1 MKNILTLV
9 SILLVTLQ
17 AVSAQTK
24 TWSLQDCLDYALENN
39 ISLQQTRNSYLSGL
53 EDTKEAKASLLPT
66 VSASVSQGLSNYPSA
81 DPANNYS
88 GSYGLNA
95 GLTLWNGGRLRNS
108 LKASRVQNSID
119 SLSLAS
125 SMIDIRISIVQAY
138 IQCLYAKESITVNE
152 GTVESSKAT
161 MDRAEEMWKAG
172 SVSKVDYAQL
182 QSQYYSDLYQLTS
195 SQTSYDNYL
204 LTLKQ
209 LLELDILDEIALDN
223 MEVTE
228 DEVLALLP
236 PKSDVYANALT
247 AMPEIASSELSIE
260 YSELSL
266 KQARSGYSPTLSASA
281 GVSTSN
287 GNHMGKSFGDQ
298 ISDNFNENVGLS
310 LSIPIFSGR
319 SNKTAVNKAK
329 INIENARLQQLDAE
343 KSVLK
348 DVEGTYLDVLS
359 AQSQYIAARQ
369 NEEYAAQ
376 SYELTVEQFGQG
388 IKNSVDLITA
398 KNDYVSAQLSL
409 LQSKYTAY
417 MNIKILDILQGKI

>member
-1 MKNILTLV
+1 MKNILMLA

-53 EDTKEAKASLLPT
+53 EDTKEARASMLPT

-81 DPANNYS
+81 DPANSYS

-119 SLSLAS
+119 SLSLES
-125 SMIDIRISIVQAY
+125 GIIDIRISIVQAY
-138 IQCLYAKESITVNE
+138 VQCLYAKESITVNE

-161 MDRAEEMWKAG
+161 MDRAEQMWKVG
-172 SVSKVDYAQL
+172 SVSKVDFAQL

-195 SQTSYDNYL
+195 SQVSYDNYL

-209 LLELDILDEIALDN
+209 LLELDILEEIELAD
-223 MEVTE
+223 MEVSE
-228 DEVLALLP
+228 EEVLALLP
-236 PKSDVYANALT
+236 PKADVYANALD
-247 AMPEIASSELSIE
+247 AMPEIASSELSVE

-266 KQARSGYSPTLSASA
+266 KQARSGYAPTLSASA
-281 GVSTSN
+281 GVGTSN
-287 GNHMGKSFGDQ
+287 GNHTGKSFSDQ

-319 SNKTAVNKAK
+319 SNKTSVRKAK

-388 IKNSVDLITA
+388 IKNSVELITA